1 MMKMSNLLI
10 VLLIFCSV
18 SCETLVD
25 HSYIIRIQNNSKDT
39 VQFYASYSYPDIS
52 IVVSKPRLIMVYPKD
67 YSSLESKK
75 DWKDVL
81 PKDTILIYILNKDTV
96 DAYSWDVI
104 RAKNKVLKRYGLSL
118 QDLEKQSWT
127 VTYP

>member
-1 MMKMSNLLI
+1 MSNLLI

>member
-1 MMKMSNLLI
+1 MSNLI
-10 VLLIFCSV
+10 ITLLIFCSV
-18 SCETLVD
+18 SCEKLVD
-25 HSYIIRIQNNSKDT
+25 HVYSIKIQNNSNDT
-39 VQFYASYSYPDIS
+39 VQFYASYNYPDTSMDAI
-52 IVVSKPRLIMVYPKD
+52 KPRLKMAYPKNFTYLD
-67 YSSLESKK
+67 SKK

-104 RAKNKVLKRYGLSL
+104 RTKNKILKRYCLSL
-118 QDLEKQSWT
+118 QDLEKQNWT